1 MIYLTAKVLIYV
13 ATGHG
18 SSFTDRVYYG
28 ATGLHKH
35 LKTQY
40 LSRMLELSEP
50 SRTTFRTRNRLLCP
64 KITGRLIE
72 SDVLPIRVVEGDSFK
87 KLIRYLK
94 RDEHFEKEQQVKLA
108 LHTNHRLYHN

>member
-1 MIYLTAKVLIYV
+1 MGTHPGEK
-13 ATGHG
+13 ATILNEN
-18 SSFTDRVYYG
+18 SVM
-28 ATGLHKH
+28 L
-35 LKTQY
+35 L
-40 LSRMLELSEP
+40 LSLVEPEP

-72 SDVLPIRVVEGDSFK
+72 SDVLPIRVVEGDSLK